1 MKNLINKFRKLDN
14 VNKFGVV
21 FVLAVLLPIFIT
33 IIVDILTNG
42 ANLH

>member
-1 MKNLINKFRKLDN
+1 MKKLINKFRKLDN

-21 FVLAVLLPIFIT
+21 FMLVIFIPLIIT

-42 ANLH
+42 SNLH